1 MHMIKSK
8 SFQKNIFFSVGAIFV
23 LFALCFSIYQYK
35 REKEY
40 KIDILHARLQMYNY
54 EMMHTLGEH
63 ELLDRES
70 FMSYVAKHHYEGL
83 RVSVIDSTGRVLMD
97 SREPNVNQLDNHLH
111 RREID
116 VALHQGNGYDIKR
129 VSASTHRM
137 YFYSATYF
145 RKIGI
150 RSAVP
155 Y

>member
-70 FMSYVAKHHYEGL
+70 FMSYVAKHHY
-83 RVSVIDSTGRVLMD
+83 
-97 SREPNVNQLDNHLH
+97 
-111 RREID
+111 
-116 VALHQGNGYDIKR
+116 
-129 VSASTHRM
+129 
-137 YFYSATYF
+137 
-145 RKIGI
+145 
-150 RSAVP
+150 
-155 Y
+155 